1 MAIIDKKLIHFK
13 KWNTFISS
21 EGVNGNYTTPSTS
34 ATSTSPALYGQIKE
48 TSIVFIQDVQKI
60 WTHGKLYDCSTPDL
74 STYLTAEDLATLNAF
89 MNNSSVNKDGE
100 TLTVKI
106 NGSTQS
112 LTNTWRSI
120 SDKTNGTSSTISASE
135 KAVKAAYDL
144 AASKTSN
151 TGTVTSVTPGTG
163 LTGTSSDAA
172 ITTSGTINL
181 KTAGTSEIG
190 GIKIGYSE
198 SGKNYPVQLD
208 SDYKAYVYVPW
219 TDNNTDT
226 KNTAGSSNKTGSK
239 LLLVGATSTT
249 TGTTYTNSNCY
260 VGTDNCLYSGG
271 TKVLT
276 SHQDISGK
284 ADKSS
289 LATVATS
296 GSYNDLT
303 NKPTIPSAV
312 TSSTVSGWGF
322 TKNAGTITGITMN
335 GASKGTSGVVDLG
348 TVLTS
353 HQDISG
359 KAPNNHASTAT
370 TYGVATSGTSA
381 KYGHVKLVSGN
392 VNGQTYADG
401 VAAAAAHT
409 HSNYL
414 TSHQDISG
422 KQDKLTSGTN
432 IKTINGQSVLG
443 SGNITISAF
452 ADHGYTTDIIEPGLY
467 KVIQESYINLSSIT
481 SHPNSIY
488 TIYIE
493 PVSDPLEIN
502 YPTNFRWCNDEPNF
516 ASIGDDG
523 KVVELNILV
532 LDDGSSSHLNTCLCT
547 WAVFE

>member
-1 MAIIDKKLIHFK
+1 MA
-13 KWNTFISS
+13 NISS
-21 EGVNGNYTTPSTS
+21 IKLNNSTFETRPYVECSTAKATTAKSASLADFAYYKGASILVKFTNGNS
-34 ATSTSPALYGQIKE
+34 ASAPTLNINSVGAK
-48 TSIVFIQDVQKI
+48 SIRCNGVA
-60 WTHGKLYDCSTPDL
+60 
-74 STYLTAEDLATLNAF
+74 LTAQ
-89 MNNSSVNKDGE
+89 NNQWEAGAVLEFVYDG
-100 TLTVKI
+100 TYWNLM
-106 NGSTQS
+106 
-112 LTNTWRSI
+112 
-120 SDKTNGTSSTISASE
+120 
-135 KAVKAAYDL
+135 
-144 AASKTSN
+144 
-151 TGTVTSVTPGTG
+151 
-163 LTGTSSDAA
+163 
-172 ITTSGTINL
+172 TT
-181 KTAGTSEIG
+181 
-190 GIKIGYSE
+190 
-198 SGKNYPVQLD
+198 
-208 SDYKAYVYVPW
+208 
-219 TDNNTDT
+219 NNTDT
-226 KNTAGSSNKTGSK
+226 DTDNDTKDTAGSSNKTGTK

-322 TKNAGTITGITMN
+322 TKNAGTVTGVKIN
-335 GASKGTSGVVDLG
+335 GSTKSPSSGIVDLG
-348 TVLTS
+348 TV
-353 HQDISG
+353 
-359 KAPNNHASTAT
+359 
-370 TYGVATSGTSA
+370 
-381 KYGHVKLVSGN
+381 
-392 VNGQTYADG
+392 
-401 VAAAAAHT
+401 
-409 HSNYL
+409 L

-467 KVIQESYINLSSIT
+467 KVIQELSINLGSIT

-493 PVSDPLEIN
+493 PIADPLEIN
-502 YPTNFRWCNDEPNF
+502 YPTNFKWCNGEPNF

-523 KVVELNILV
+523 KVIELNILV